1 MAVAPVVV
9 MGDAIVVVGE
19 VPIVVV
25 PPVARVVEPVAP
37 VVTVPDVIMV
47 EVVICG
53 GTFVVALV
61 VQLDQDLKPYHIHPC
76 PLMHNNRH
84 KRNQTVQSSN
94 P

>member
-1 MAVAPVVV
+1 MFGEEDVVDVAPVVV

-53 GTFVVALV
+53 GTVVVALV
-61 VQLDQDLKPYHIHPC
+61 DTTGPGPETVSHP
-76 PLMHNNRH
+76 PMPVDA
-84 KRNQTVQSSN
+84 QQSS
-94 P
+94 